1 MRTRLAT
8 TSYDDVKMHTNKQKL
23 RPECGSNGFSLRLKS

>member
-8 TSYDDVKMHTNKQKL
+8 TSYDKMHTNKQKL